1 MSPATTSTPALFHPI
16 KVGDITLAH
25 RVVLA
30 PQTRYR
36 ADAAHVHTDLG
47 VEFYSQRAS
56 VPGTLLI
63 TEATYISPQAS
74 GQPHAP
80 GIWND
85 AQIAAWKKI
94 TDAVH
99 AKGSYI
105 YLQLWALGRTARPE
119 LFHEEFPD
127 YPYVSASDIPLSS
140 SPTEIPRALTKEEI
154 KQYVQWYGQAAS
166 NAVHRAGFD
175 GVELHAANGYLVDQ
189 FLQDVSNKRTD
200 EYGGSVENRARFALE
215 VMDAITAA
223 VGQSKAAIRLSPW
236 STYQD
241 MRMEDPIP
249 TFTYLVEELKKR
261 YPNLAYLHTITPLAP
276 ANEGPKDPSDADF
289 LDKLWAP
296 RAVITTGGYTRD
308 SGLKTAEETG
318 RIIGYGV
325 AFTANPDLPFRLEK
339 NLPLNEVDP
348 TTLFAKETEQGYT
361 TYPFSEEFLEQQ
373 QPATKEVATPS
384 APAATKQL
392 PWMKRIFRRSLRL

>member
-1 MSPATTSTPALFHPI
+1 MRSKRGKKAAGGGRESRRVL
-16 KVGDITLAH
+16 

-47 VEFYSQRAS
+47 VKFYEQRAS

-105 YLQLWALGRTARPE
+105 YLQLWALGRAARPKV
-119 LFHEEFPD
+119 FHAEFPD
-127 YPYVSASDIPLSS
+127 YPYVSASDIPLST
-140 SPTEIPRALTKEEI
+140 SPNDIPRPLTKDEI
-154 KQYVQWYGQAAS
+154 KEYVQWYGQAAS

-236 STYQD
+236 SRYQD

-249 TFTYLVEELKKR
+249 TFTYVVNQLKER

-276 ANEGPKDPSDADF
+276 GTKGRRDHRFHGQALGSNP
-289 LDKLWAP
+289 
-296 RAVITTGGYTRD
+296 VITTGGFTRE
-308 SGLKTAEETG
+308 SGIKTAEETG
-318 RIIGYGV
+318 RSWLRGS
-325 AFTANPDLPFRLEK
+325 PDLPFRLEK
-339 NLPLNEVDP
+339 NLPLNEVDV
-348 TTLFAKETEQGYT
+348 TTLYTKETEQGYT
-361 TYPFSEEFLEQQ
+361 TYPFSEEFLQWQ
-373 QPATKEVATPS
+373 S
-384 APAATKQL
+384 SKQ
-392 PWMKRIFRRSLRL
+392 

>member
-1 MSPATTSTPALFHPI
+1 MSSESTPALFQPI

-47 VEFYSQRAS
+47 VKFYEQRAS

-63 TEATYISPQAS
+63 TEATYISAQAS

-94 TDAVH
+94 TEAVH

-105 YLQLWALGRTARPE
+105 YLQLWALGRAARPKV
-119 LFHEEFPD
+119 FHAEFPD
-127 YPYVSASDIPLSS
+127 YPYVSASDIPLST
-140 SPTEIPRALTKEEI
+140 SPTEIPRPLTKDEI
-154 KQYVQWYGQAAS
+154 KEYVQWYGQAAS

-200 EYGGSVENRARFALE
+200 EYGGSIENRARFALE

-223 VGQSKAAIRLSPW
+223 VGQSKVAIRLSPW
-236 STYQD
+236 SRYQD
-241 MRMEDPIP
+241 MRMDDPIP
-249 TFTYLVEELKKR
+249 TFTYVVEQLKER
-261 YPNLAYLHTITPLAP
+261 YPDLAYLHTITPLAP
-276 ANEGPKDPSDADF
+276 GNEGPKDPSQADF
-289 LDKLWAP
+289 MDRLWAP
-296 RAVITTGGYTRD
+296 RPVITTGGFTRE

-325 AFTANPDLPFRLEK
+325 LFTANPDLPFRLKK
-339 NLPLNEVDP
+339 NLPLNPLDE
-348 TTLFAKETEQGYT
+348 TTLYTKELEQGYT
-361 TYPFSEEFLEQQ
+361 TYPFSEEFLQQ
-373 QPATKEVATPS
+373 QQ
-384 APAATKQL
+384 KQ
-392 PWMKRIFRRSLRL
+392 